1 MCCQPPF
8 PPYIVPTVW
17 YPAAPACQCAWGCY
31 YGCTCRRCHY
41 QPLPVL
47 TFTPSPVEAKIDRLL
62 VLAENAEKERKRQAA
77 VNKKRSH
84 RW

>member
-1 MCCQPPF
+1 MYIYPTYPPHF
-8 PPYIVPTVW
+8 VPTVW
-17 YPAAPACQCAWGCY
+17 YPPVQHCGCAWGCHF
-31 YGCTCRRCHY
+31 GCTCHRCHY

-62 VLAENAEKERKRQAA
+62 VLAEEAEKERKRQAA